1 MLYFVMRNIIT
12 AKYSEIEM
20 TAPREDLMAS
30 VEESV
35 ERVFGPRSGRRRRP
49 ADRDLTLGQLDV
61 LHAIRRLDAPSM
73 SDLCRELDLHPS
85 TLTGIIDKLVAA
97 GKVERR
103 DDPDDRRVVRVVLT
117 PQGRRD
123 HERHRRERRARL
135 HKLLA
140 ALNDAELVE
149 VQRALA
155 VLGEAAERVSPE

>member
-1 MLYFVMRNIIT
+1 
-12 AKYSEIEM
+12 M

-30 VEESV
+30 VEESL
-35 ERVFGPRSGRRRRP
+35 ERVFGPRSGHRHRS
-49 ADRDLTLGQLDV
+49 ADLDLTLGQLDV
-61 LHAIRRLDAPSM
+61 LHAIRRLGAPSM

-123 HERHRRERRARL
+123 HERHRRERQARL

-155 VLGEAAERVSPE
+155 VLGEAVERVSSE